1 MSKFRLPELV
11 IGPIGARTINM
22 AYTLAQGVLSEM
34 SVTLVPSD
42 LRAEILHP
50 FFSRVVGSE
59 EIYSESAQSINA
71 SPPL

>member
-11 IGPIGARTINM
+11 IGPTGAGTINM
-22 AYTLAQGVLSEM
+22 AYTLAQGVLTEM
-34 SVTLVPSD
+34 SMTLVPSG

-50 FFSRVVGSE
+50 FFSRLVDSE
-59 EIYSESAQSINA
+59 DIYSESAQSINA